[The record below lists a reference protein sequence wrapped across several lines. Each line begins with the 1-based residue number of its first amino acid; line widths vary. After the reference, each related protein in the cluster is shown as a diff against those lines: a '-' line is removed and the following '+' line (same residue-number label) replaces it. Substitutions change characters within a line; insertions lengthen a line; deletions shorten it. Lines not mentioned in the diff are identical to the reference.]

1 MPSWWILPTRVTV
14 MAIRTFVFIFY
25 FSFPFSLLPP
35 ILCLLTTIISFLL
48 SLSLFFSLFFFSIF
62 FLLSQLKHLDH
73 LSQLLWRSSCQL
85 HFLPLESY
93 CVWRRS
99 WGSAADGETGAGSW
113 RQTTSVCG
121 HTPSPP
127 CTVHLWSLLVSSLD
141 LRGCG
146 CPATSEEYFHR
157 RSMAMLTA
165 HPPYPPTHR

>member
-1 MPSWWILPTRVTV
+1 
-14 MAIRTFVFIFY
+14 MAIRTFVFIF
-25 FSFPFSLLPP
+25 FPFHFLPFLPSYVYLL
-35 ILCLLTTIISFLL
+35 LLFP
-48 SLSLFFSLFFFSIF
+48 FFFLFLSFSRCFFFFIF

-73 LSQLLWRSSCQL
+73 LSELLWRSSCQL
-85 HFLPLESY
+85 HFLPLESF